1 MTTPTRKQRS
11 MTNRTLAYLNTFHT
25 GPMTIELT
33 AKIPAKLR
41 KEYRLTPLRV
51 ASIWA
56 GREMTA
62 DETMIVAKML
72 GADPSLALDFW
83 RLDQQT
89 KIGLEA
95 DDARRRFG

>member
-1 MTTPTRKQRS
+1 
-11 MTNRTLAYLNTFHT
+11 
-25 GPMTIELT
+25 
-33 AKIPAKLR
+33 
-41 KEYRLTPLRV
+41 
-51 ASIWA
+51 
-56 GREMTA
+56 MTA